1 MTYKDALKLA
11 QDATAAAYH
20 SMQIAAGVLDSFTDE
35 KGRAAWS
42 YLSSIE
48 NMLFNVKYYVLKE
61 LISHED

>member
-48 NMLFNVKYYVLKE
+48 NMLFNVK
-61 LISHED
+61 